1 MKQATANQTKL
12 HFDWYTRQSA
22 TPVAPAP
29 QVSTTPTPSEE
40 TPTPTPE
47 ASESTPGSEV
57 QPTQTPTAQNTG
69 AAGSEGG
76 GPSRAEGR

>member
-12 HFDWYTRQSA
+12 HFDWYPRQSA
-22 TPVAPAP
+22 TPVVPAP
-29 QVSTTPTPSEE
+29 QVSTTPTPTEE

-47 ASESTPGSEV
+47 ASESTQGEV